1 VKLINVRR
9 WAKVRERG
17 RWHFVLVRGALVWGV
32 AMAALNAGLWYWQFT
47 HLASIGVF
55 SREAALAIWRRG
67 TLLSTPVWLVGG
79 AACFLGVWH
88 LNEFFFRRATR
99 VAESGNVSVSGRA
112 PR

>member
-1 VKLINVRR
+1 MKLINVRR

-55 SREAALAIWRRG
+55 
-67 TLLSTPVWLVGG
+67 
-79 AACFLGVWH
+79 
-88 LNEFFFRRATR
+88 
-99 VAESGNVSVSGRA
+99 
-112 PR
+112 